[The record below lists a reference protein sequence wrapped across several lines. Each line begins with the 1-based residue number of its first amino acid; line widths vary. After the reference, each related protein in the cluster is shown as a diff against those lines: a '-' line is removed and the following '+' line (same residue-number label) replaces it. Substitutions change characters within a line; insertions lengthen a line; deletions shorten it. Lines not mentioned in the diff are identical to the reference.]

1 MATKR
6 KRLFLSLAIAC
17 FAGIVA
23 IFVFDG
29 YIGIYDT
36 VYVTTGEF
44 TQEIGP
50 DFWQGQ
56 RISNSYPYQMGVKW
70 GDSVQFRYEI
80 ENRNFSDYVATVEA
94 SVWKS
99 NEKVIDLFQKDVSIP
114 NFDKTAMDWTLSVQD
129 LEKAGLGAG
138 EYTIKIKRGE
148 VELGQGIVLGFYV
161 PQQPGGIEIVP
172 PPPRRG

>member
-1 MATKR
+1 MAAKR
-6 KRLFLSLAIAC
+6 KKLFLSLAIAC
-17 FAGIVA
+17 FVGIVA

-36 VYVTTGEF
+36 VYVTTGEY

-56 RISNSYPYQMGVKW
+56 GASNLYPYQIGVKW

-80 ENRNFSDYVATVEA
+80 ENRNFSDYAATVEA

-99 NEKVIDLFQKDVSIP
+99 NEKVVDLFQKDVSIP
-114 NFDKTAMDWTLSVQD
+114 SFDKMTREWTLTAQD
-129 LEKAGLGAG
+129 LD
-138 EYTIKIKRGE
+138 RS
-148 VELGQGIVLGFYV
+148 
-161 PQQPGGIEIVP
+161 
-172 PPPRRG
+172 